1 MYKKSLRTR
10 LKNAIF
16 GVLFAFLG
24 VFGLAVSPVLSAP
37 VYAEPESS
45 ESSGNNASENTA
57 NVETCYDQVPG
68 VGWLICPN
76 TSILGKAIDAIYSKI
91 EKLLV
96 VEPVSF
102 EGSSPIYQIWQIMRD
117 ITNIVF
123 IIFLLIVVYSQ
134 ITGIGISNYGIK
146 KALPKL
152 IIAAILVNLSYIL
165 CAIAVDLSNIFGA
178 SIRGLFENV
187 QMQAIDAGG
196 IGDISTLNWTRLT
209 GALIGGGAVAGI
221 AIIHFIWPLIAALI
235 GAIISVLIGLI
246 TLGLRQALVTILVM
260 ISPVAFVCY
269 LLPNTEKWFKKW
281 KDVFISMII
290 FYPMFSFLFGASQ
303 LAGWALIASAVNS
316 GSAFMLIVGMAVQ
329 VLPLILAIALMKM
342 SGTILGAV
350 SNRLSNLANRPRE
363 GIGKLAAQNHE
374 LSRLRRI
381 NNSTMP
387 SARLQRYLDKR
398 NRLRS
403 LDIDNESKIRAGHAE
418 IYAQNRILGRN
429 HYDPA
434 YNDEYKK
441 GTMKLGA
448 TASGRSAKEAMN
460 VALEA
465 QTATK
470 NTAHVLGNYG
480 DYHKDTLKDAQL
492 QATGGSNYLD
502 FYRANLTE
510 QNDAFADED
519 FVMGEYDKY
528 RNQYASPTR
537 KDKRDR
543 AQREYDYKH
552 YVVGAAG
559 ALGQKGE
566 LTVLGEVISKSAANE
581 AKRKSYVNYAFAK
594 YGYNKRNFR
603 NMALGFYNDDDG
615 FAVDPKTNERL
626 EFTDKN
632 GNKRTE
638 KFQGELLYYYPD
650 QLARAA
656 YDKYETINGKKEYYF
671 DAVDQQGNF
680 IGRVYRHDT
689 PAMKEILQ
697 NWDMPIADPINGM
710 YGMLSGI
717 YEGEYQKYGLDG
729 VGLANLSTTIGRAI
743 NTSGFKDKASFAGP
757 MYATSVGQRL
767 IKNPIHQHLAILDNL
782 IKTGKPSGFN
792 TQDYAALSTLA
803 LLMDESNWDEMLFD
817 RKALE
822 EYVNVNGE
830 ALKIRQKFID
840 ENGNEQEK
848 IISPKDATDKQLQEA
863 VIKKFIN
870 QAVPKFFNLMSR
882 TTPNIIDNQKPS
894 AQKSWKQLLQNMLT
908 LTQNKEVRKLMDE
921 DTLKRAD
928 QVQAE
933 LRAKYPAFEEPI
945 DENAGDTLSM
955 ANSLK
960 YAMNPRLRKRLQ
972 DSESRANNKSTE
984 DNTPFS
990 KTAEGKMI
998 DEAFMRE
1005 YGEYSDYNNQ
1015 IDFIANGSVGDKI
1028 NFLNSIREY
1037 LDELAQNNY
1046 RIRHVIDDLEGY
1058 LTFNPDSSIEDITI
1072 YIKDRIIDYTSE

>member
-1 MYKKSLRTR
+1 MYKKSLRIR

-16 GVLFAFLG
+16 GVLFAFFG

-76 TSILGKAIDAIYSKI
+76 TSILGKAIDAIYSQI

-196 IGDISTLNWTRLT
+196 IGDISALNWTRLT

-398 NRLRS
+398 NRS
-403 LDIDNESKIRAGHAE
+403 TALDIENEGKIRGARAE
-418 IYAQNRILGRN
+418 IYAQRRILGSQN
-429 HYDPA
+429 YEPG
-434 YNDEYKK
+434 NVDEYKK
-441 GTMKLGA
+441 KNLLKTSKSTYAAKLAGNYGMA
-448 TASGRSAKEAMN
+448 VKA
-460 VALEA
+460 A
-465 QTATK
+465 QDDTQ
-470 NTAHVLGNYG
+470 HVLGEFG
-480 DYHKDTLKDAQL
+480 DYHHATLKDAQL
-492 QATGGSNYLD
+492 AAQGATNFKEMNRAAFTLVNDDEADFNYLTSEY
-502 FYRANLTE
+502 FKAAN
-510 QNDAFADED
+510 A
-519 FVMGEYDKY
+519 G
-528 RNQYASPTR
+528 
-537 KDKRDR
+537 RDSY
-543 AQREYDYKH
+543 QYKH
-552 YVVGAAG
+552 FIKSSGGGLGEKGSTSV
-559 ALGQKGE
+559 LGQLIAK
-566 LTVLGEVISKSAANE
+566 TAANE
-581 AKRKSYVNYAFAK
+581 ARHRHDYGILANKFNVDKRA
-594 YGYNKRNFR
+594 FR
-603 NMALGFYNDDDG
+603 NMAVGYYVNDDG
-615 FAVDPKTNERL
+615 IA
-626 EFTDKN
+626 
-632 GNKRTE
+632 TE
-638 KFQGELLYYYPD
+638 KPDSTGKAKKVMVNGQEERYPGEFLYYHPEALIPYD
-650 QLARAA
+650 VKDENGA
-656 YDKYETINGKKEYYF
+656 YFEMKDFNNQPIT
-671 DAVDQQGNF
+671 
-680 IGRVYRHDT
+680 RVYRSDG
-689 PAMKEILQ
+689 PVMKEIFSNFDTVIQ
-697 NWDMPIADPINGM
+697 DPIDGL
-710 YGMLSGI
+710 YGILSGI
-717 YEGEYQKYGLDG
+717 KPGSIEGLPD
-729 VGLANLSTTIGRAI
+729 VGLGDLRTTVGRALQAAK
-743 NTSGFKDKASFAGP
+743 FKEKASFASP
-757 MYATSVGQRL
+757 MYTTSVSRGYVQNFSHQFVERL
-767 IKNPIHQHLAILDNL
+767 QNITKTIRSGNFNQQDAFELEQLADLFNPELTANDWAGFKYLFPYDAL
-782 IKTGKPSGFN
+782 KTY
-792 TQDYAALSTLA
+792 QD
-803 LLMDESNWDEMLFD
+803 
-817 RKALE
+817 
-822 EYVNVNGE
+822 VNG
-830 ALKIRQKFID
+830 KFLEGTILD
-840 ENGNEQEK
+840 ENGKK
-848 IISPKDATDKQLQEA
+848 IGTTDKDHATYEQLLNT
-863 VIKKFIN
+863 IKTKLWFPAA
-870 QAVPKFFNLMSR
+870 QAVAFMMSGA
-882 TTPNIIDNQKPS
+882 TTPNVADNLKSGAAEKWGVLAENIKNWNGEFGKQAGLPNPFVRKTSVQNTAHALKDQINEASGFKTGRQKNKTDRPS
-894 AQKSWKQLLQNMLT
+894 SDATTNSAMPTQT
-908 LTQNKEVRKLMDE
+908 LTQNKSAYSGNNPASSDNILNNHIDNDNNTTDDE
-921 DTLKRAD
+921 DPYLANLQRKALYIQR
-928 QVQAE
+928 E
-933 LRAKYPAFEEPI
+933 I
-945 DENAGDTLSM
+945 DA
-955 ANSLK
+955 LK
-960 YAMNPRLRKRLQ
+960 YTYLYDADGFRDATLPLVGDDPEFEDIYRLYTDFIDDNP
-972 DSESRANNKSTE
+972 SASTE
-984 DNTPFS
+984 
-990 KTAEGKMI
+990 
-998 DEAFMRE
+998 
-1005 YGEYSDYNNQ
+1005 
-1015 IDFIANGSVGDKI
+1015 
-1028 NFLNSIREY
+1028 
-1037 LDELAQNNY
+1037 ELHSTLTESLY
-1046 RIRHVIDDLEGY
+1046 RFH
-1058 LTFNPDSSIEDITI
+1058 
-1072 YIKDRIIDYTSE
+1072 